1 MRKLLLFFMAL
12 LICGC
17 QTPKPS
23 ESGMQ
28 NPSVTI
34 KTTQGDIDVELFTES
49 APFTVQNFLTYVDEK
64 FYDQTIFHR
73 VIEGFM
79 IQGGGFTAEM
89 DEKPS
94 HDPIRNEADNR
105 VSNARG
111 TLAMAR
117 TSDIHSAGCQFFINT
132 VDNNFLNYRN
142 PTPNGFGYCV
152 FGKVSSGMDVVD
164 KIQKVKT
171 VTRGGHEN
179 VPDQPVKILEVRRK
193 SK

>member
-1 MRKLLLFFMAL
+1 MKKLFILCMAL
-12 LICGC
+12 LVCSC
-17 QTPKPS
+17 QTPERRENK
-23 ESGMQ
+23 MQ

-34 KTTQGDIDVELFTES
+34 KTTQGDIDVELFHEK

-73 VIEGFM
+73 VIDGFM
-79 IQGGGFTAEM
+79 IQGGGFTSTME
-89 DEKPS
+89 EKSS

-105 VSNARG
+105 VLNECG

-117 TSDIHSAGCQFFINT
+117 TSDIHSASSQFFINGA
-132 VDNNFLNYRN
+132 DNSFLNYRN

-152 FGKVSSGMDVVD
+152 FGKVVSGMDVVD

-171 VTRGGHEN
+171 ITRQGHEN
-179 VPDQPVKILEVRRK
+179 VPDQPIKILEIRRK
-193 SK
+193 